1 MSGRSVRAQ
10 VADLAD
16 SLSVAQRQ
24 VADLVVR
31 DPEAVAFGTVQSV
44 AEQAGTSTPTVVRF
58 AATLGF
64 DGFGALRDAVRA
76 EVSERLR
83 SAASRVDRPRQGPLL
98 EHALAVERANVERTF
113 ADLDPDAVA
122 RVAELLADVDRRVW
136 VMPSTQLGGLGG
148 HLADELALCR
158 GRVTLLDG
166 GEFRVA
172 TTMGALRDGDVL
184 VTLDIQ
190 RHEAWLVRAQRAAV
204 ARGAVPVAL
213 TDRLPCSLDL
223 TGGLALTFACETA
236 NVFESQVGAMC
247 VANVLV
253 SAVVDRRRP
262 AIARRIAALE
272 DLWVSEGLFTD

>member
-1 MSGRSVRAQ
+1 MSGRSVQAR

-16 SLSVAQRQ
+16 SLSAAQRK

-44 AEQAGTSTPTVVRF
+44 AEQADTSTPTVVRF
-58 AATLGF
+58 ATTLGF
-64 DGFGALRDAVRA
+64 EGFGELRDAVRA

-83 SAASRVDRPRQGPLL
+83 SAAARIDRTRQGPLL

-113 ADLDPDAVA
+113 ADLDPDALDRA
-122 RVAELLADVDRRVW
+122 IDLLADVDRRVW
-136 VMPSTQLGGLGG
+136 VLPSTQLGGVGS
-148 HLADELALCR
+148 HLVDDLSLCR
-158 GRVTLLDG
+158 GRVVLLAG
-166 GEFRVA
+166 GEFRV
-172 TTMGALRDGDVL
+172 TTMLAGLRSGDVL

-190 RHEAWLVRAQRAAV
+190 RHEAWLVRAQQAAV
-204 ARGAVPVAL
+204 ARGAVPLAL

-236 NVFESQVGAMC
+236 NVFESQVGVLC

-253 SAVVDRRRP
+253 TGVVDRRRP
-262 AIARRIAALE
+262 AIAERVAALE
-272 DLWVSEGLFTD
+272 ELWVAEGLFD